1 MLRIL
6 IAEDDAD
13 IAELISLYLEN
24 ENLQIVYTKDGQ
36 EAWEIFQK
44 QKIDL
49 LILDIHICS

>member
-1 MLRIL
+1 MEYKIL

-36 EAWEIFQK
+36 EA
-44 QKIDL
+44 
-49 LILDIHICS
+49 